1 MKVGIRV
8 DASARMGTGHL
19 RRCISLARALGEQG
33 ADIRFVTRDLGIDS
47 SAMIRE
53 QGFDSIIV
61 LPKPD
66 GQAITDPAIPHAGW
80 TEVDTASDSSQTISA
95 LAKFEPDWVVIDS
108 YGFDARWHHALREAI
123 GARIAQIDDVADRVI
138 APDLLVDH
146 NHASD
151 HERKYGDR
159 LERGA
164 KILGGPRYALLGPA
178 FAGAERYQFDETVR
192 SIGVFMGGVD
202 AGNHSRLVLSALRG
216 IDFAGPVEI
225 VSTRANPNLADLR
238 LIVEQDPT
246 ASLSIDLPDLS
257 AFFARHDIQV
267 GAGGGASWERC
278 CIGVPTLLV
287 IVAENQRAVAPQL
300 ATEGIVALADR
311 PQQAVIAA
319 ELEDLIKNADK
330 RRELARRARKLVD
343 GRGAARVAEEMRC
356 FE

>member
-19 RRCISLARALGEQG
+19 RRCLSLARALAETH
-33 ADIRFVTRDLGIDS
+33 ADIRFLTRDLGVDS

-53 QGFDSIIV
+53 QGFNSIV
-61 LPKPD
+61 LLPKPD
-66 GQAITDPAIPHAGW
+66 GRAITDPAIPHASW
-80 TEVDTASDSSQTISA
+80 AEVDTETDSRQTIAA
-95 LAKFEPDWVVIDS
+95 LSEFEPDWVVIDS
-108 YGFDARWHHALREAI
+108 YGFDARWHHAIRDAV
-123 GARIAQIDDVADRVI
+123 GARIAQIDDMADRVI

-146 NHASD
+146 NHAGD
-151 HERKYGDR
+151 HEQKYGDR
-159 LERGA
+159 LERKA

-178 FAGAERYQFDETVR
+178 FVNAERYRFDETVR

-202 AGNHSRLVLSALRG
+202 AGEHSGLVLSALRA

-225 VSTRANPNLADLR
+225 VSTQANPNLADLR
-238 LIVEQDPT
+238 RIVAQDPP

-300 ATEGIVALADR
+300 AAEGIVALADR
-311 PQQAVIAA
+311 PERTVIAA
-319 ELEDLIKNADK
+319 ELEDLVKNADK